1 MSFTS
6 LRNGLQQGVLGRLA
20 PLALAS
26 LLGMTACGFAGAKEQ
41 AVLLPDPALDTPASD
56 MQTAVFA
63 GGCFWGVQAVF
74 QHSKGVT
81 SAVSGYSGGAANN
94 AKYDQVS
101 GGDTGHAEAVKV
113 TYDPTKISYGQLLKI
128 FMSVVHNPT
137 ELNRQG
143 PDTGTQYRSAIFYTT
158 PAQQKVTQAY
168 FDQLKAAKNFSKP
181 IVTQLVPLK
190 AFYDAE
196 DYHQNFATLHPDHP
210 YIAYNDLPKVENL
223 KKVFPAVYRDS
234 IKP

>member
-1 MSFTS
+1 MNLPTI
-6 LRNGLQQGVLGRLA
+6 RQRLQHKIW
-20 PLALAS
+20 PLMFAS
-26 LLGMTACGFAGAKEQ
+26 LMALTTGCASAREE
-41 AVLLPDPALDTPASD
+41 AVKLPDPAVDTPVKG

-74 QHSKGVT
+74 QHTKGVMT
-81 SAVSGYSGGAANN
+81 AISGYSGGAANR
-94 AKYDQVS
+94 AHYEDVS
-101 GGDTGHAEAVKV
+101 SGDTGHAEAVKV

-143 PDTGTQYRSAIFYTT
+143 PDSGTQYRSAVFYTSEDQRT
-158 PAQQKVTQAY
+158 VTQAY
-168 FDQLKAAKNFSKP
+168 FEQLKTAKSFSRP

-190 AFYDAE
+190 AFYEAE
-196 DYHQNFATLHPDHP
+196 AYHQDYATLHPDQP

-223 KKVFPAVYRDS
+223 KMIFPAVYRDS

>member
-1 MSFTS
+1 MNFQSI
-6 LRNGLQQGVLGRLA
+6 RNQLQKSIQRKTA
-20 PLALAS
+20 PMALAS
-26 LLGMTACGFAGAKEQ
+26 MLALGACGFASAKEE
-41 AVLLPDPALDTPASD
+41 AVRLPDPGLDTPAKG

-74 QHSKGVT
+74 QHSKGVM
-81 SAVSGYSGGAANN
+81 SAISGYSGGAANK
-94 AKYDQVS
+94 ARYDMVS
-101 GGDTGHAEAVKV
+101 RGDTGHAEAVKV

-143 PDTGTQYRSAIFYTT
+143 PDTGTQYRSAIFYTSDD
-158 PAQQKVTQAY
+158 QQKVAQAY
-168 FDQLKAAKNFSKP
+168 FDQLKAAKSFSKP

-190 AFYDAE
+190 AFYEAE
-196 DYHQNFATLHPDHP
+196 DYHQDYATLHPDQP
-210 YIAYNDLPKVENL
+210 YIAYNDLPKVANL
-223 KKVFPAVYRDS
+223 KTMFPATYRDS